1 MPPTPSPVQSA
12 CPPPDVLEMLALGKG
27 STDDVKS
34 HVEKCDSCRT
44 LMLEIRSNQEFL
56 DAFRPAIGSGSG
68 VEVPE
73 GSRGSGTG
81 GATSVFSSLPGS
93 VEIPG
98 YHNVVEVSR
107 GGQGIVY
114 KAVHAITK
122 RKVAIKMLLR
132 GAYASPRELHRFE
145 REIEIVAALRHPNIV
160 TVFDSG
166 ITPDQ
171 RPFVVME
178 YIHGLPLDR
187 YVKDKLAK
195 ATKRSRWMYEGHM
208 RLFQRIAAAVQH
220 AHARG
225 VIHRDL
231 KPGNILIDDAGEPH
245 IVDFGMARSLSL
257 SRGPTPTM
265 THEFGGTL
273 AYASPEQVG
282 GDPERI
288 DVRTDVYSLG
298 VILFELLTGTYPYE
312 ISGSI
317 SEVVRNIEHAEPVRP
332 SSLEPAIG
340 YEAETII
347 LKALAKEPER
357 RYQSAGELA
366 RDVDDFLAGRPISA
380 RSNSAWYLVRKMARR
395 HKAGVVMGCVVAGL
409 VVVATAAAFVAQG
422 QAAAAAR
429 ESARADGVKDGV
441 ARILASLQLAR
452 NSMTPREKF
461 RAVVDAGAREVGPT
475 AAGDTRWEAATREYL
490 AGGYWEIDDY
500 PSSEAQ
506 YKRMLEI
513 REGERA
519 PLNDTAGLR
528 IQLARL
534 ALLQAPDKQDGA
546 KKYLDSGTMAA
557 IRASGDRVLLSE
569 ASRVIA
575 SMQMFTS
582 PKDAVATLEEARA
595 QLAGVEDDKG
605 ELECVED
612 ALATAYFGTGDPAM
626 ALELYSIVYG
636 KSRRRLGDD
645 NIRVA
650 TILDSVADC
659 ELMMDRPQE
668 ALDHYLQVD
677 KVYRRLF
684 IPPDIRLRDSLVQLA
699 KASRAAGKAG
709 DADRYEAQ
717 AAEMER
723 ALQQANR

>member
-1 MPPTPSPVQSA
+1 
-12 CPPPDVLEMLALGKG
+12 MLALGKG

-34 HVEKCDSCRT
+34 HVEGCGSCRA
-44 LMLEIRSNQEFL
+44 LMDEIRTNQEFL
-56 DAFRPAIGSGSG
+56 DAFRPAIGSGA
-68 VEVPE
+68 
-73 GSRGSGTG
+73 GSD
-81 GATSVFSSLPGS
+81 GATGMYSALPGS

-132 GAYASPRELHRFE
+132 GAYASARELHRFE

-166 ITPDQ
+166 VTPDQ

-178 YIHGLPLDR
+178 YIHGLPLDA

-195 ATKRSRWMYEGHM
+195 ATKRSRWMYEPHM

-298 VILFELLTGTYPYE
+298 VILYELLTGAYPYDVR
-312 ISGSI
+312 GSI
-317 SEVVRNIEHAEPVRP
+317 SEIVRNIEHAEPARP
-332 SSLEPAIG
+332 SSIEPAIG

-347 LKALAKEPER
+347 LKALEKEPGR

-366 RDVDDFLAGRPISA
+366 RDIDDFLAGRPISA

-409 VVVATAAAFVAQG
+409 VVAATAAAFVAQG
-422 QAAAAAR
+422 QAA
-429 ESARADGVKDGV
+429 RANGVKEGV
-441 ARILASLQLAR
+441 ARMLASLQFAR
-452 NSMTPREKF
+452 NAMTPRDKF
-461 RAVVDAGAREVGPT
+461 HAVLDAGANEVGPT
-475 AAGDTRWEAATREYL
+475 AAGDTAWEATNREFL
-490 AGGYWEIDDY
+490 GMGYYEIEDY
-500 PSSEAQ
+500 ASAAAQ
-506 YKRMLEI
+506 YKRILEI
-513 REGERA
+513 RESEHA
-519 PLNDTAGLR
+519 PLSDIAALR

-534 ALLQAPDKQDGA
+534 ALLISPDKPDAARQ
-546 KKYLDSGTMAA
+546 YLDAGTMDA
-557 IRASGDRVLLSE
+557 IRASGDKVLLSE

-575 SMQMFTS
+575 SIQMFTA
-582 PKDAVATLEEARA
+582 PKDAVATLEDARA
-595 QLAGVEDDKG
+595 QLAGVADDKG

-612 ALATAYFGTGDPAM
+612 ALASAYIGVGDPNKAYG
-626 ALELYSIVYG
+626 LYSNVYE
-636 KSRRRLGDD
+636 KSRKRLGDD

-650 TILDSVADC
+650 TILDSLADC
-659 ELMMDRPQE
+659 ELMMGKPQE

-684 IPPDIRLRDSLVQLA
+684 IPPDIRLRNSLVQLA
-699 KASRAAGKAG
+699 QASRAAGKAE
-709 DADRYEAQ
+709 DADRYAAQ

-723 ALQQANR
+723 ALK